1 MEQVPILSL
10 EGITKEFPGVKALDS
25 VDFRLLPGEIHALV
39 GENGAGKST
48 LIKIIS
54 GAYGCNKGKIF
65 IEGKEVQINVPQNA
79 INFGISTI
87 YQEFTLVPHLSVA
100 ENLFLGKELP
110 KNNFGRIQWSEVYQN
125 AIEFLNRLEVN
136 DVDPHTPVNCL
147 SVAQQRLIEIA
158 KALVSE
164 TRILTMD
171 EPTTCLTQNEINI
184 LFKVVRVLKNK
195 GISIIYISHYLGEVF
210 EICDSV
216 TVLKDGK
223 KIGDYQVKDV
233 SINDLVTL
241 MIGKDIMKS
250 HKVNQVKK
258 IGDEVL
264 RVERLKSDKMKHPID
279 LTLRKGEVLGIAGL
293 LGSGRSE
300 VLKAIFGADLTL
312 SGSIFVDGEKKVF
325 RSPHDAILAGI
336 GLVTEDKKRTG
347 LALKL
352 NIKENVTLASLDLIV
367 SKGIIN
373 HKEEENKVGH
383 LIKQLNIKPPMPE
396 KRVELLSGG
405 NQQKVVLAKWVCRN
419 CKILLLDEPNKG
431 IDIGAKQEVFD
442 LVRTFV
448 QQGGSVIMV
457 SSELSELTEI
467 CNRILI
473 IKEGIF
479 VKELQDETISQKSI
493 FANLVS

>member
-1 MEQVPILSL
+1 MKQIPILSL

-87 YQEFTLVPHLSVA
+87 YQEFTLAPHLSVA

-110 KNNFGRIQWSEVYQN
+110 KNNFGKIQWSEVYKN
-125 AIEFLNRLEVN
+125 AIELLKRLELN
-136 DVDPHTPVNCL
+136 DVDPHKLVKDL

-158 KALVSE
+158 KALVAD
-164 TRILTMD
+164 TRILIMD

-195 GISIIYISHYLGEVF
+195 GISIIYISHYLDKVF

-223 KIGDYQVKDV
+223 KMGDYQVKDV

-241 MIGKDIMKS
+241 MIGKDIIES
-250 HKVNQVKK
+250 HKVNQAKRV
-258 IGDEVL
+258 GDEVL
-264 RVERLKSDKMKHPID
+264 RVERLKSSKTKHPID
-279 LTLRKGEVLGIAGL
+279 LTLHKGEILGIAGL

-300 VLKAIFGADLTL
+300 VLRAIFGADLIL
-312 SGSIFVDGEKKVF
+312 SGSIFVDGEKKVI
-325 RSPHDAILAGI
+325 RSPRDAILAGL
-336 GLVTEDKKRTG
+336 GLLTEDKKRTG

-352 NIKENVTLASLDLIV
+352 NIKENITLASLDLV
-367 SKGIIN
+367 GSRGIIK
-373 HKEEENKVGH
+373 HKKEKDKVDY
-383 LIKQLNIKPPMPE
+383 LIKQLNIKPPIPE
-396 KRVELLSGG
+396 KRVEFLSGG
-405 NQQKVVLAKWVCRN
+405 NQQKVVLAKWLCRN

-431 IDIGAKQEVFD
+431 IDIGAKQEVFN

-448 QQGGSVIMV
+448 QQGGAVIMV

-473 IKEGIF
+473 IKESIF
-479 VKELQDETISQKSI
+479 VKELQAETISQKFI
-493 FANLVS
+493 FEKLVS